1 MKSSGLIIRTVL
13 FLLLVLP
20 IWLIPSEAFS
30 ADRAFPKF
38 YIEPTFTFLTRNL
51 VEDAYTIHAPGP
63 IPVDSTSPSVDSIR
77 LLLKLGAEITQ
88 NIEMYGLIGGS
99 NMHIDDLNFQ
109 SGVVPAYGGGIR
121 LKMEPGFYPEERLS
135 LFLDYHYLT
144 YHAEEDGIAF
154 NPINANTG
162 RYVFLNP
169 SPPFNPQPRN
179 ASEKITWQ
187 EHVLKVGVSGRHEL
201 LEPYGGIQFSFVDAS
216 HQVTYPPGGAGQP
229 GGGQLNLDIDEDLF
243 FGLFAGIHIYLDPKE
258 RQAIFVELHAIDE
271 DSITLGY
278 RMNF

>member
-1 MKSSGLIIRTVL
+1 MKSSGLIIRTIL
-13 FLLLVLP
+13 FLLLGLP

-30 ADRAFPKF
+30 ADRVFPKF
-38 YIEPTFTFLTRNL
+38 YIEPSFTFLSRNL
-51 VEDAYTIHAPGP
+51 VEDAYTINAPGS
-63 IPVDSTSPSVDSIR
+63 IPVAATSPSVDSIR
-77 LLLKLGAEITQ
+77 LLLKLGTELTP

-99 NMHIDDLNFQ
+99 NMHIDDLNFE
-109 SGVVPAYGGGIR
+109 SGVVPAFGGGIK
-121 LKMEPGFYPEERLS
+121 LKMEPGFYPEARLS

-144 YHAEEDGIAF
+144 YQAEEDGIPF

-169 SPPFNPQPRN
+169 SPPFNPQPRT

-187 EHVLKVGVSGRHEL
+187 ENVLKVGASGRHEL
-201 LEPYGGIQFSFVDAS
+201 LEPYGGFQFSFVDAS
-216 HQVTYPPGGAGQP
+216 HQITYAAGSGGQP
-229 GGGQLNLDIDEDLF
+229 GGQLDLDIDEDLF

-258 RQAIFVELHAIDE
+258 RQAIFVELHAVDE
-271 DSITLGY
+271 DSFTLGY